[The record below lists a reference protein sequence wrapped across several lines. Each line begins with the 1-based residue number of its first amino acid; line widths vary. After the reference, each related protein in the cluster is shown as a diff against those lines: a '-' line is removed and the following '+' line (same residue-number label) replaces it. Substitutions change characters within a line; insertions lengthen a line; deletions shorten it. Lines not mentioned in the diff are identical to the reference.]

1 MKKMQRISL
10 AVLISSALTGGV
22 FANGT
27 AELVMDPADTWAP
40 EKAAVNKMAVRLA
53 ESVEA
58 KDSENS
64 GIDLSAIGKSYTADT
79 LEPLEPKDFTI
90 GSLSLGANF
99 KTLTTADR
107 NWEAL
112 VGGPLQSDSLVES
125 ETKTAKLATD
135 EAEATTTE
143 KTEKTE
149 KTDAKEASDKET
161 VTKDTAAKDAVPD
174 TDKAPE
180 TKDAVNKDSAGKD
193 HAVKDDSHSTSAEVK
208 SEETGASQDKE
219 AVKGEASKGDGAV
232 KGEEG
237 IKLLIEDKKPRKIRP
252 AKPAVLPIAVSNMF
266 TTYTGKDGSFTIY
279 TGVYGD
285 QGSALTGQHADGDTL
300 RREGLDYTYA
310 PQTITNI
317 HITGGTDETD
327 RGIGIGKTRGTVLFA
342 YGAPQG
348 MWRDVKNGTVA
359 LIYKYEK
366 TKNSVKNKQEF
377 NTPVAKDNKEST
389 LLTTNSNSASASQ
402 YLVFTLKNNKVSAI
416 DMIDGEVWSRLR
428 LPAVQE
434 QYYRANHLTAD
445 DFSLMGYRVNE
456 PFVSNQDEQWQQRG
470 FLYDDEFIAYDDILV
485 GYDKKQMVA
494 RAMITK
500 STALT
505 RRGISIGDSKYLLLY
520 LYGMPTSMEADT
532 AANGDP
538 LMVYTYKNP
547 DSAYSY
553 LLFTVGEKDNF
564 IKTVMLSDRP
574 NKELSK

>member
-1 MKKMQRISL
+1 MKQLRRISL

-27 AELVMDPADTWAP
+27 ADLVMDPADTWAP

-53 ESVEA
+53 ESIEA
-58 KDSENS
+58 QESEKT
-64 GIDLSAIGKSYTADT
+64 GIDLTAIGKSYTADS
-79 LEPLEPKDFTI
+79 LEALSEKDFAI
-90 GSLSLGANF
+90 GKLILGADF
-99 KTLTTADR
+99 STLTAKDSD
-107 NWEAL
+107 WEAL
-112 VGGPLQSDSLVES
+112 LGGPLSDRDAADSD
-125 ETKTAKLATD
+125 KTATATKAASD
-135 EAEATTTE
+135 TADTTKDAEANE
-143 KTEKTE
+143 AAKADAAKG
-149 KTDAKEASDKET
+149 DAKDG
-161 VTKDTAAKDAVPD
+161 DAKDAAKGAAED
-174 TDKAPE
+174 AKA
-180 TKDAVNKDSAGKD
+180 DAANTANTANTTNTTNTTNTVKTDSADTGKGS
-193 HAVKDDSHSTSAEVK
+193 DD
-208 SEETGASQDKE
+208 
-219 AVKGEASKGDGAV
+219 AVKGDG
-232 KGEEG
+232 E
-237 IKLLIEDKKPRKIRP
+237 IKLLADDAKKSKKIRP
-252 AKPAVLPIAVSNMF
+252 AKPAVKPITVKDMF
-266 TTYTGKDGSFTIY
+266 TTYTGKDGSFTVY
-279 TGVYGD
+279 TGVYGPNS
-285 QGSALTGQHADGDTL
+285 GSLNGHLGDGDTL
-300 RREGLDYTYA
+300 RREGLDYTFA

-317 HITGGTDETD
+317 HITEGTAETVRD
-327 RGIGIGKTRGTVLFA
+327 IGIGKTRGTILFA

-348 MWRDVKNGTVA
+348 MWRDAKTGTVA

-366 TKNSVKNKQEF
+366 SKNSVKSKKEF
-377 NTPVAKDNKEST
+377 ASPVAKDNREGT
-389 LLTTNSNSASASQ
+389 PLTTNGINAPSSQ

-416 DMIDGEVWSRLR
+416 DMIDGQVWSRLK

-434 QYYRANHLTAD
+434 QYYKANQLTAD

-470 FLYDDEFIAYDDILV
+470 FLYDDEFIAYDDVLV
-485 GYDKKQMVA
+485 GYDKNQMVV

-520 LYGMPTSMEADT
+520 LYGMPTSVETDT

-538 LMVYTYKNP
+538 LMIYTYKNP

>member
-1 MKKMQRISL
+1 M
-10 AVLISSALTGGV
+10 
-22 FANGT
+22 
-27 AELVMDPADTWAP
+27 
-40 EKAAVNKMAVRLA
+40 
-53 ESVEA
+53 
-58 KDSENS
+58 
-64 GIDLSAIGKSYTADT
+64 
-79 LEPLEPKDFTI
+79 
-90 GSLSLGANF
+90 
-99 KTLTTADR
+99 
-107 NWEAL
+107 
-112 VGGPLQSDSLVES
+112 
-125 ETKTAKLATD
+125 
-135 EAEATTTE
+135 
-143 KTEKTE
+143 
-149 KTDAKEASDKET
+149 
-161 VTKDTAAKDAVPD
+161 TKDTAAKDAVPD

-366 TKNSVKNKQEF
+366 SKNSVKNKQEF

-445 DFSLMGYRVNE
+445 DCSLMGYRVNE

>member
-1 MKKMQRISL
+1 MKRLQRISL

-40 EKAAVNKMAVRLA
+40 EKAAVNKLAVRLA
-53 ESVEA
+53 EHVEA
-58 KDSENS
+58 QESEKT
-64 GIDLSAIGKSYTADT
+64 GIDLGAIGKSYTADA
-79 LEPLEPKDFTI
+79 LEPMSEKDFTI
-90 GSLSLGANF
+90 GRLRLGADF
-99 KTLTTADR
+99 TSLPIAGSD
-107 NWEAL
+107 WEDL
-112 VGGPLQSDSLVES
+112 VGGPLNSGKAN
-125 ETKTAKLATD
+125 T
-135 EAEATTTE
+135 
-143 KTEKTE
+143 
-149 KTDAKEASDKET
+149 TDAKDSNGTKGAVD
-161 VTKDTAAKDAVPD
+161 TKDASEAKNTSDAKDANEA
-174 TDKAPE
+174 KGSAE
-180 TKDAVNKDSAGKD
+180 TKSSTETKSESNDKSSGDDAVK
-193 HAVKDDSHSTSAEVK
+193 
-208 SEETGASQDKE
+208 
-219 AVKGEASKGDGAV
+219 
-232 KGEEG
+232 EEG
-237 IKLLIEDKKPRKIRP
+237 IIKLLDDSNKSRKIRP
-252 AKPAVLPIAVSNMF
+252 AKPAVLPITVRDMF
-266 TTYTGKDGSFTIY
+266 TTYTGKDGSFTVY

-285 QGSALTGQHADGDTL
+285 EADAVSTKANGDAL

-317 HITGGTDETD
+317 HITDGTMETD
-327 RGIGIGKTRGTVLFA
+327 RGIGIGKTRGTILFA

-348 MWRDVKNGTVA
+348 MWRDVKQGTLA

-366 TKNSVKNKQEF
+366 SKNSVKIKKEF
-377 NTPVAKDNKEST
+377 NVPVAKDNREST
-389 LLTTNSNSASASQ
+389 PLSTDSNNVSSSQ

-416 DMIDGEVWSRLR
+416 DMIDGEVWSRLK

-434 QYYRANHLTAD
+434 QYYKANRLTDD

-485 GYDKKQMVA
+485 GYDKRQMVA

>member
-1 MKKMQRISL
+1 MKQLRRISL

-27 AELVMDPADTWAP
+27 ADLVMDPADTWAP

-53 ESVEA
+53 ESIEA
-58 KDSENS
+58 QESEKT
-64 GIDLSAIGKSYTADT
+64 GIDLTAIGKSYTADS
-79 LEPLEPKDFTI
+79 LEALSEKDFAI
-90 GSLSLGANF
+90 GKLILGADF
-99 KTLTTADR
+99 RILTGKDSD
-107 NWEAL
+107 WEAL
-112 VGGPLQSDSLVES
+112 LGGPLSDRDAAAGD
-125 ETKTAKLATD
+125 KTATATKAATD
-135 EAEATTTE
+135 TADTTKGAEANEAAKADAAKGDDKDGDTKGAAEDAKADAANTANTANTTNAV
-143 KTEKTE
+143 
-149 KTDAKEASDKET
+149 KTDS
-161 VTKDTAAKDAVPD
+161 
-174 TDKAPE
+174 TD
-180 TKDAVNKDSAGKD
+180 AGKGTD
-193 HAVKDDSHSTSAEVK
+193 DAVKDA
-208 SEETGASQDKE
+208 
-219 AVKGEASKGDGAV
+219 GE
-232 KGEEG
+232 
-237 IKLLIEDKKPRKIRP
+237 IKLLADDAKKSKKIRP
-252 AKPAVLPIAVSNMF
+252 AKPEVKPITVKDMF
-266 TTYTGKDGSFTIY
+266 TTYTGKDGSFTVY
-279 TGVYGD
+279 TGVYGPNS
-285 QGSALTGQHADGDTL
+285 GTLNGHLGDGDTL
-300 RREGLDYTYA
+300 RREGLDYTFA

-317 HITGGTDETD
+317 HITEGTAETVRD
-327 RGIGIGKTRGTVLFA
+327 IGIGKTRGTILFA

-348 MWRDVKNGTVA
+348 MWRDAKTGTVA

-366 TKNSVKNKQEF
+366 SKNSVKSKKEF
-377 NTPVAKDNKEST
+377 ASPVAKDNDNREGT
-389 LLTTNSNSASASQ
+389 PLTTNGINAPSSQ

-416 DMIDGEVWSRLR
+416 DMIDGQVWSRLK

-434 QYYRANHLTAD
+434 QYYKANQLTAD

-470 FLYDDEFIAYDDILV
+470 FLYDDEFIAYDDVLV
-485 GYDKKQMVA
+485 GYDKNQMVV

-520 LYGMPTSMEADT
+520 LYGMPTSVETDT

-538 LMVYTYKNP
+538 LMIYTYKNP

>member
-1 MKKMQRISL
+1 MKQLQRISL

-27 AELVMDPADTWAP
+27 ADLVMDPADTWAP

-53 ESVEA
+53 ESIEA
-58 KDSENS
+58 QESEKT
-64 GIDLSAIGKSYTADT
+64 GIDLTAIGKSYTADS
-79 LEPLEPKDFTI
+79 LEALSEKDFAI
-90 GSLSLGANF
+90 GKLILGADF
-99 KTLTTADR
+99 RTLTGKDSD
-107 NWEAL
+107 WEAL
-112 VGGPLQSDSLVES
+112 LGGPLS
-125 ETKTAKLATD
+125 EREAAAGDKTATATKAATD
-135 EAEATTTE
+135 AA
-143 KTEKTE
+143 
-149 KTDAKEASDKET
+149 DAADAA
-161 VTKDTAAKDAVPD
+161 DT
-174 TDKAPE
+174 
-180 TKDAVNKDSAGKD
+180 TKDA
-193 HAVKDDSHSTSAEVK
+193 
-208 SEETGASQDKE
+208 E
-219 AVKGEASKGDGAV
+219 ANEAAKADAAKGDA
-232 KGEEG
+232 
-237 IKLLIEDKKPRKIRP
+237 KKSKKIRP
-252 AKPAVLPIAVSNMF
+252 AKPAVKPITVKDMF
-266 TTYTGKDGSFTIY
+266 TTYTGKDGSFTVY
-279 TGVYGD
+279 TGVYGPNSSSLN
-285 QGSALTGQHADGDTL
+285 GHLGDGDTL
-300 RREGLDYTYA
+300 RREGLDYTFA

-317 HITGGTDETD
+317 HITEGAAETVRD
-327 RGIGIGKTRGTVLFA
+327 IGIGKTRGTILFA

-348 MWRDVKNGTVA
+348 MWRDAKTGTVA

-366 TKNSVKNKQEF
+366 SKNSVKSKKEF
-377 NTPVAKDNKEST
+377 ASPVAKDNREGT
-389 LLTTNSNSASASQ
+389 PLTTNGINAPSSQ

-416 DMIDGEVWSRLR
+416 DMIDGQVWSRLK

-434 QYYRANHLTAD
+434 QYYKANQLTAD

-470 FLYDDEFIAYDDILV
+470 FLYDDEFIAYDDVLV
-485 GYDKKQMVA
+485 GYDKNQMVV

-520 LYGMPTSMEADT
+520 LYGMPTSVEADT

-538 LMVYTYKNP
+538 LMIYTYKNP

>member
-174 TDKAPE
+174 TDKA
-180 TKDAVNKDSAGKD
+180 
-193 HAVKDDSHSTSAEVK
+193 
-208 SEETGASQDKE
+208 QDKE

-366 TKNSVKNKQEF
+366 SKNSVKNKQEF

>member
-1 MKKMQRISL
+1 MKQLQRISL

-27 AELVMDPADTWAP
+27 ADLVMDPADTWAP

-53 ESVEA
+53 ESIEA
-58 KDSENS
+58 QESEKT
-64 GIDLSAIGKSYTADT
+64 GIDLTAIGKSYTADS
-79 LEPLEPKDFTI
+79 LEALSEKDFTI
-90 GSLSLGANF
+90 GQLSLGADF
-99 KTLTTADR
+99 RTLISKDSD
-107 NWEAL
+107 WEVL
-112 VGGPLQSDSLVES
+112 LGGPLS
-125 ETKTAKLATD
+125 EREAAAGDKTAAATKAANDTTDTGKATTGATD
-135 EAEATTTE
+135 ADKAA
-143 KTEKTE
+143 
-149 KTDAKEASDKET
+149 TDATDADKAATDATDSDKASD
-161 VTKDTAAKDAVPD
+161 DAAKAD
-174 TDKAPE
+174 
-180 TKDAVNKDSAGKD
+180 
-193 HAVKDDSHSTSAEVK
+193 
-208 SEETGASQDKE
+208 
-219 AVKGEASKGDGAV
+219 GE
-232 KGEEG
+232 
-237 IKLLIEDKKPRKIRP
+237 IKLLADDAKKSKKIRP
-252 AKPAVLPIAVSNMF
+252 AKPAVKPIAVKDMF
-266 TTYTGKDGSFTIY
+266 TTYTGKDGSFTVY
-279 TGVYGD
+279 TGVYGPNG
-285 QGSALTGQHADGDTL
+285 GSLNGQLADGDTL
-300 RREGLDYTYA
+300 RREGLDYTFA

-317 HITGGTDETD
+317 HITEGTAETVRD
-327 RGIGIGKTRGTVLFA
+327 IGIGKTRGTILFA

-348 MWRDVKNGTVA
+348 MWRDAKTGTVA

-366 TKNSVKNKQEF
+366 SKNSVKSKKEF
-377 NTPVAKDNKEST
+377 ASPVAKDNREGT
-389 LLTTNSNSASASQ
+389 PLTTNGINASSSQ

-416 DMIDGEVWSRLR
+416 DMIDGQVWSRLK

-434 QYYRANHLTAD
+434 QYYKANHLTAD

-470 FLYDDEFIAYDDILV
+470 FLYDDEFIAYDDVLV
-485 GYDKKQMVA
+485 GYDKNQMVV

-520 LYGMPTSMEADT
+520 LYGMPTSVETDT

-538 LMVYTYKNP
+538 LMIYTYKNP

>member
-1 MKKMQRISL
+1 MKQLQRISL

-27 AELVMDPADTWAP
+27 ADLVMDPADTWAP

-53 ESVEA
+53 ESIEA
-58 KDSENS
+58 QESEKT
-64 GIDLSAIGKSYTADT
+64 GIDLTAIGKSYTADS
-79 LEPLEPKDFTI
+79 LEALSEKDFAI
-90 GSLSLGANF
+90 GKLILGADF
-99 KTLTTADR
+99 RTLTGKDSD
-107 NWEAL
+107 WEVL
-112 VGGPLQSDSLVES
+112 LGGPLSDRDAAAGDKTVTA
-125 ETKTAKLATD
+125 TKAATD
-135 EAEATTTE
+135 TADTTKGAEANEAAKADAAIGDDKDGDAKGAAEDAKADAANTANTANTTNAV
-143 KTEKTE
+143 
-149 KTDAKEASDKET
+149 KTDS
-161 VTKDTAAKDAVPD
+161 
-174 TDKAPE
+174 TD
-180 TKDAVNKDSAGKD
+180 AGKGTD
-193 HAVKDDSHSTSAEVK
+193 DAVKDD
-208 SEETGASQDKE
+208 
-219 AVKGEASKGDGAV
+219 GE
-232 KGEEG
+232 
-237 IKLLIEDKKPRKIRP
+237 IKLLADDAKKSKKIRP
-252 AKPAVLPIAVSNMF
+252 AKPAVKPITVKDMF
-266 TTYTGKDGSFTIY
+266 TTYTGKDGSFTVY
-279 TGVYGD
+279 TGVYGLNS
-285 QGSALTGQHADGDTL
+285 GTLNGHLGDGDTL
-300 RREGLDYTYA
+300 RREGLDYTFA

-317 HITGGTDETD
+317 HITEGTAETVRD
-327 RGIGIGKTRGTVLFA
+327 IGIGKTRGTILFA

-348 MWRDVKNGTVA
+348 MWRDAKTGTVA

-366 TKNSVKNKQEF
+366 SKKSVKSKKEF
-377 NTPVAKDNKEST
+377 ASPVAKDNREGT
-389 LLTTNSNSASASQ
+389 PLTTNGINASSSQ

-416 DMIDGEVWSRLR
+416 DMIDGQVWSRLK

-434 QYYRANHLTAD
+434 QFYKANQLTAD

-470 FLYDDEFIAYDDILV
+470 FLYDDEFIAYDDVLV
-485 GYDKKQMVA
+485 GYDKNQMVV

-520 LYGMPTSMEADT
+520 LYGMPTSVEADT

-538 LMVYTYKNP
+538 LMIYTYKNP